1 MAKVLLVGYIR
12 EFQEAEK
19 NVLHAA
25 GYQVTTAL
33 TLEAAHQA
41 ISQETFDVA
50 ILGYSVP
57 SQQRNQLATSVKQ
70 ANPAAKII
78 LIYFASTQNT
88 ELADALV
95 PTTATAQEVLRAVDH
110 LLSNPDQS
118 KTG

>member
-33 TLEAAHQA
+33 TLEAAHRA
-41 ISQETFDVA
+41 INQETFDVA
-50 ILGYSVP
+50 LLGYSVP
-57 SQQRNQLATSVKQ
+57 SQERNQLAARLKQ

-78 LIYFASTQNT
+78 MIYFGSTSNT
-88 ELADALV
+88 EQADALV

-110 LLSNPDQS
+110 LLNNRDQS

>member
-12 EFQEAEK
+12 EFLEERR

-25 GYQVTTAL
+25 GYQVVTAL

-41 ISQETFDVA
+41 IHQETFDVA
-50 ILGYSVP
+50 VLGYSVP
-57 SQQRNQLATSVKQ
+57 REERNQF
-70 ANPAAKII
+70 AAKLKEASPDVKII
-78 LIYFASTQNT
+78 MIYFASTQNT

-95 PTTATAQEVLRAVDH
+95 PTTASAQEVLRAVDH
-110 LLSNPDQS
+110 LLSNPGDS